1 MNKLRLLL
9 PLIGLL
15 SCQPE
20 DQPSDTAARASGNYA
35 IQSYVVNGDT
45 VYSTSGKNKLG
56 VRDFYIRVGRKAS
69 DTVAVE
75 YTQNWSTLPVAN
87 FSSIPVTGARIVYI
101 EEKGGK
107 FQLASYAKAP
117 FVYESSIDGN
127 RFYERTVGYNID
139 SLEARWRFDSLK
151 SPYIP
156 PLREII
162 ISAQK

>member
-1 MNKLRLLL
+1 MNKLLLL
-9 PLIGLL
+9 SSLIGLFG
-15 SCQPE
+15 CQPE
-20 DQPSDTAARASGNYA
+20 DQPSDAAARASGTYA

-45 VYSTSGKNKLG
+45 VYSTSGINKLG
-56 VRDFYIRVGRKAS
+56 VSDFSIRVGRKTS

-75 YTQNWSTLPVAN
+75 YAQNRSTLPVAN
-87 FSSIPVTGARIVYI
+87 FTNIPVTGARIVYI
-101 EEKGGK
+101 EEKGGR
-107 FQLASYAKAP
+107 FQLASYANAP

-127 RFYERTVGYNID
+127 RFYERTVGYDVD

-151 SPYIP
+151 SPYTP

>member
-1 MNKLRLLL
+1 MRRLLI
-9 PLIGLL
+9 PLFFVGLF

-20 DQPSDTAARASGNYA
+20 DEPSDVAARASGSYA

-45 VYSTSGKNKLG
+45 VYSASGKNKLG
-56 VRDFYIRVGRKAS
+56 VSNFSIRVGRKAS

-75 YTQNWSTLPVAN
+75 YAQNRSTLPLAN
-87 FSSIPVTGARIVYI
+87 FSNIPVTGARIVYI
-101 EEKGGK
+101 EQKGSK

-127 RFYERTVGYNID
+127 RFYERTVGYNVD

-151 SPYIP
+151 SPYTP

-162 ISAQK
+162 ISAEK

>member
-1 MNKLRLLL
+1 MNKLFLLL
-9 PLIGLL
+9 ALTGLF

-20 DQPSDTAARASGNYA
+20 DQPADVAARASGAYV

-45 VYSTSGKNKLG
+45 VYSTSGINKLG
-56 VRDFYIRVGRKAS
+56 VSNFSIRVGRKAS

-75 YTQNWSTLPVAN
+75 YAQNRSTLPVAN
-87 FSSIPVTGARIVYI
+87 FSNIPVTGTRIVYI

-107 FQLASYAKAP
+107 FQLSSYEKAP

-127 RFYERTVGYNID
+127 RFYERTVGYNVD

-151 SPYIP
+151 SPYTP